1 MHHAIGGILV
11 GAIGGAVAY
20 WWLYLRNGRSHR
32 Q

>member
-1 MHHAIGGILV
+1 MHHAIGGILG
-11 GAIGGAVAY
+11 GAIGGAIGY